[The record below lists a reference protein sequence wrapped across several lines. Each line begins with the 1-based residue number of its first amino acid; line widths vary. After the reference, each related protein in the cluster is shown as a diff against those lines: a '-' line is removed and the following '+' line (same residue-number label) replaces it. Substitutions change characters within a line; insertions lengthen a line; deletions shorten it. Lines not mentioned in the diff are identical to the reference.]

1 VKGTGDVRKD
11 VRWMMA
17 KTTKR
22 QKRKKRKCRRKYRI
36 KLKAD
41 G

>member
-1 VKGTGDVRKD
+1 
-11 VRWMMA
+11 MMA
-17 KTTKR
+17 KTSKR